1 MNFANPCSNLYEGSD
16 GVDPLG
22 SQITTQKKR
31 NVDLT
36 ASNASLRKLN
46 EKLASQLEELR
57 TRNKEFSSNNASL
70 FEENAKILGKLDG
83 VKDELEVEKAMSVS
97 LKFELESVTFEA
109 QAIVVNSVL
118 SSRAELMGKFKR
130 GEHSSWDPNEEI
142 LT

>member
-1 MNFANPCSNLYEGSD
+1 MGWTHLR
-16 GVDPLG
+16 
-22 SQITTQKKR
+22 SQIIAQEKR

-36 ASNASLRKLN
+36 ASNASLQKSN
-46 EKLASQLEELR
+46 KKLASQLEELR

-83 VKDELEVEKAMSVS
+83 VKDELEVEKAVSVS
-97 LKFELESVTFEA
+97 LKSESESITSEA
-109 QAIVVNSVL
+109 QVIAVNAVL
-118 SSRAELMGKFKR
+118 SARAELMGKFKR